1 MAKSLDKSMEAAAKN
16 WRLSLNPAPIF
27 EKIFSHLNSVG
38 CRAKKVL
45 KLIKDIKAVALEEKD
60 RGILKS
66 YNVRQTLLWC
76 AHERGYC
83 NYTEEQLLLDILRR
97 MSMFLREGFLPSFL
111 EEKRNLIF
119 NLSQD
124 QCKVGNLSL
133 EEIIVRIEDWI
144 SRVHDSQQI
153 QQRNL
158 ADLAAKLT
166 AIPGVMQFSHPGF
179 LAKAAADNIAKHF
192 RTTDK
197 NNEEQVFFDLRSLPK
212 NNYDPPFKNNIEG
225 LESHLEKAIKA
236 LKALLMEQIKP
247 GTSDGQE
254 QSSKRLQQPAI
265 TENCQNRVDCPFTTI
280 PNDTTRESNMYQ
292 GEEAFAVF
300 NAEKRAFLDLL
311 SNLSVDPG
319 DASLSC
325 SLPNKEIISRSR
337 WKVTAENIQVQ
348 EVVLKPAPLT
358 LIGDGSLSS
367 LALQANLS
375 IELSVS
381 LNLKVEILVKLFG
394 SEVHLTP
401 ESYPASLKGFGR
413 VKLSVDLQAQNL
425 QVDHAGKMIGI
436 ANGKPKMST
445 MISLNNYE
453 VDSLDLGSLQLP
465 ELLNYTDT
473 TATIYSSIIK
483 DYLKK
488 ELEEQRCK
496 WNTKQLEEKVQ
507 EILDGKIGLF

>member
-1 MAKSLDKSMEAAAKN
+1 MDKRKEAAAKN
-16 WRLSLNPAPIF
+16 WRLSLNPASLF
-27 EKIFSHLNSVG
+27 EKIFSHLNSGG
-38 CRAKKVL
+38 CKAKKVL

-83 NYTEEQLLLDILRR
+83 NYTEEQLLLAILRR

-124 QCKVGNLSL
+124 QCKFGNHQL
-133 EEIIVRIEDWI
+133 EEIIVRIGHWI
-144 SRVHDSQQI
+144 NCVHDCQLI

-212 NNYDPPFKNNIEG
+212 NNYDPQFKNNIEG
-225 LESHLEKAIKA
+225 LEYHLEKAIQA

-247 GTSDGQE
+247 GMSEGQE
-254 QSSKRLQQPAI
+254 QSSKRLHQPAI

-280 PNDTTRESNMYQ
+280 PNDTTREESNLYEK
-292 GEEAFAVF
+292 EEVYVVFA
-300 NAEKRAFLDLL
+300 AEKRAFLDLL

-348 EVVLKPAPLT
+348 GVVLKPAPLT
-358 LIGDGSLSS
+358 LIGDGSFSS

-436 ANGKPKMST
+436 VNGKPKMST
-445 MISLNNYE
+445 MISFNNYE

-507 EILDGKIGLF
+507 EILDGKIGLI